1 MIKYVISNQH
11 KTVAIWSTV
20 DLRAYF
26 VARTFGI
33 GSAKVFDDR
42 YRIATCISIG
52 VHVDVP
58 TKTWQRIS
66 LYNHTIKLESTNNV
80 NNILILISNY
90 LECHQI
96 NYYNFRDPHECVNF
110 VQKDSEMKQ
119 EIDSSSSSLL
129 RAYIQLENR

>member
-1 MIKYVISNQH
+1 MVG
-11 KTVAIWSTV
+11 
-20 DLRAYF
+20 F

-42 YRIATCISIG
+42 YRTTTCISIG
-52 VHVDVP
+52 VHVDAP
-58 TKTWQRIS
+58 TKTRQRIS

-80 NNILILISNY
+80 NNVLILINNY
-90 LECHQI
+90 LESHQV

-129 RAYIQLENR
+129 HAYI